1 MNQSFEFNQ
10 DNIGE
15 FKGDKKLDNIFNKDI

>member
-15 FKGDKKLDNIFNKDI
+15 FKGDKKSDNILNRDI